1 MAKMVQEFKTFISR
15 GNVLDLAVGVIIGAA
30 FGKIVTSVIND
41 LIMPPLGLLIG
52 GVNFTDLKLTIG
64 GEADKLVTI
73 NYGNLIQ
80 VVFEFLVI
88 AFVIFLV
95 VKGFNTMKKKE
106 EAAPAAPPA
115 PSATETLLTEIRD
128 LLKK

>member
-30 FGKIVTSVIND
+30 FGKIVTSLIND
-41 LIMPPLGLLIG
+41 IIMPPVGLLLG
-52 GVNFTDLKLTIG
+52 NVNFTDLKFELGGLT
-64 GEADKLVTI
+64 EKPVTI
-73 NYGNLIQ
+73 NYGNFIQ

-88 AFVIFLV
+88 AFAIFMVI
-95 VKGFNTMKKKE
+95 KAFNSMKKKE
-106 EAAPAAPPA
+106 VEKPEAPPA
-115 PSATETLLTEIRD
+115 PSPTENLLSEIRD